1 MGAQLIDRTLLT
13 PGSDTRVQ
21 LNFREACK
29 AAVRV
34 FQLSEKYKTA
44 PYPNAYAVWFA
55 YSTKS
60 DPALVAEIDE
70 LLLGQDTISPYDIDV
85 LFQAYLAED
94 QSAFAAHDLSQAIGD
109 EIGEVLSVI
118 DASLQQN
125 SAFTETLTTLE
136 QDLPKAAAS
145 PEQLNSLVSGLIDEN
160 RRMSAMTAEL
170 NQGLVRSQNL
180 IAILSDQL
188 DEVRTQSLRDPL
200 TSIPNR
206 RAFDKTLEDAIHHA
220 ARMREPLCVAM
231 ADLDHFKALNDTYGH
246 EAGDVVLQNFARL
259 ISSNADEPRLVAR
272 HGGEEFAI
280 LFPGS
285 ELMEA
290 YNRLVNIKHLL
301 TQIDH
306 QLVGAPSSLPV
317 VTASF
322 GVAQYKPGMTAREL
336 MQKADKYLYEA
347 KTKGRNR
354 VCAPGLG

>member
-1 MGAQLIDRTLLT
+1 MGAQLIDRTPLAT
-13 PGSDTRVQ
+13 ASDPRAQ
-21 LNFREACK
+21 LDFREACK

-70 LLLGQDTISPYDIDV
+70 LLLGQDTISAYDIEL
-85 LFQAYLAED
+85 LFQAYLAEE
-94 QSAFAAHDLSQAIGD
+94 QSVFATHDLSQAIGD
-109 EIGEVLSVI
+109 EIEEVLAVI
-118 DASLQQN
+118 GTSLQQN
-125 SAFTETLTTLE
+125 SAFSATLTTLE

-145 PEQLNSLVSGLIDEN
+145 PEQLNSLVSGLIEEN
-160 RRMSAMTAEL
+160 RRMSAMTQEL
-170 NQGLVRSQNL
+170 NQGLARSQSL
-180 IAILSDQL
+180 ITTLSEQL

-206 RAFDKTLEDAIHHA
+206 RAFDKTLEEAIEHA
-220 ARMREPLCVAM
+220 ARTREPLCVAM
-231 ADLDHFKALNDTYGH
+231 ADLDHFKALNDTFGH

-259 ISSNADEPRLVAR
+259 ISSSADEPRLVAR

-285 ELMEA
+285 QLMEA

-301 TQIDH
+301 SKTVH
-306 QLVGAPSSLPV
+306 QLEGAPAPLPA

-322 GVAQYKPGMTAREL
+322 GVTKYEPGMSAREL
-336 MQKADKYLYEA
+336 MQKADKFLYEA

-354 VCAPGLG
+354 VCAPGIG